1 MTRASL
7 HSTAAL
13 AVAAA
18 ILAFTASCK
27 KSDDD
32 GAVTAEAVAAVN
44 CPEGFGWAE
53 GLGAFLQP
61 AAKMDVNVSAT
72 ADDCLFNQWS
82 WETFVWATAPID
94 GSLRFLSWKTPDELI
109 ATSGEAPRK
118 PGMLR
123 LDGHMKPLHMPGV
136 SGSDSEVGAIV
147 EADGSMLIGPNGYPV
162 YASVHMTDGFFDTVK
177 RNLIATGAYQNN
189 PNQDD
194 YFSVGDAVVKATWYR
209 LDDGETAPAGAY
221 TTQAEVP
228 IVTQQCDA
236 SGACKVV
243 TTGKF
248 EVATVA
254 LVGMHVVG
262 NTNNHPE
269 FLWATFEHNMN
280 SPAFAD
286 NSFVFDASKSD
297 PKTYTFYKGGTPFGQ
312 STLLVNTNP
321 SSGPVVSFDAATGK
335 FSPATQVVQMNR
347 TGGDTQTNGPA
358 NIAKL
363 NQVSQA
369 QLKSINK
376 STPFQNYNLIGTVW
390 FKPNTYVTSTSGWQ
404 NLNQTNAVGAI
415 SLMNSTAETFLQSSK
430 GNQGNNCFE
439 CHSATS
445 FSYNGIQPKALATR
459 RVAIMHMIATG
470 SAYDVP
476 NSLPVTGQGAAAP
489 KAK

>member
-1 MTRASL
+1 MKFASICL
-7 HSTAAL
+7 QTTFTFAVIALPLLAACQK
-13 AVAAA
+13 
-18 ILAFTASCK
+18 TDGGK
-27 KSDDD
+27 D
-32 GAVTAEAVAAVN
+32 GATEAVAAVA
-44 CPEGFGWAE
+44 CPEGLGWAE
-53 GLGAFLQP
+53 GLGGFLK
-61 AAKMDVNVSAT
+61 ADAKMDVNVSAT

-82 WETFVWATAPID
+82 WETFVWATAPIN
-94 GSLRFLSWKTPDELI
+94 GTPRFLGWNTPDQLLAKEG
-109 ATSGEAPRK
+109 AAK
-118 PGMLR
+118 PAAMLR
-123 LDGHMKPLHMPGV
+123 LDPHQKPLHMPGAT
-136 SGSDSEVGAIV
+136 GGDNQDGAIV
-147 EADGSMLIGPNGYPV
+147 EADGSMLVGPNGYPV
-162 YASVHMTDGFFDTVK
+162 YASVHMTDGFFATVK

-209 LDDGETAPAGAY
+209 LASGETAPKGAY
-221 TTQAEVP
+221 TTKAEVP
-228 IVTQQCDA
+228 VLEQQCGA
-236 SGACKVV
+236 SGCEVV

-280 SPAFAD
+280 SPQFAD
-286 NSFVFDASKSD
+286 NTFSFDSSQSNPNNF
-297 PKTYTFYKGGTPFGQ
+297 TFYKAGTPFGQ
-312 STLLVNTNP
+312 TTLLVNTNP
-321 SSGPVVSFDAATGK
+321 SSGAVVSFDAATGR
-335 FSPATQVVQMNR
+335 FSPITQVVQMNK
-347 TGGDTQTNGPA
+347 TGGDSQPNGPA

-369 QLKSINK
+369 QLKSINA
-376 STPFQNYNLIGTVW
+376 STPFQYYNLIGTVW
-390 FKPNTYVTSTSGWQ
+390 FKPNTYVATTPNWQ

-445 FSYNGIQPKALATR
+445 FSFQGIKPKALAAR
-459 RVAIMHMIATG
+459 RVAIMHMIAVG

-476 NSLPVTGQGAAAP
+476 NSLPVKGQGAAKP
-489 KAK
+489 K

>member
-1 MTRASL
+1 MKLASFSSRARYTL
-7 HSTAAL
+7 AFA
-13 AVAAA
+13 AVA
-18 ILAFTASCK
+18 LLASCNKSATDK
-27 KSDDD
+27 K
-32 GAVTAEAVAAVN
+32 AVEEDVAAVN

-82 WETFVWATAPID
+82 WETFVWATAELNGTP
-94 GSLRFLSWKTPDELI
+94 RFLGWKTPEQLLPS
-109 ATSGEAPRK
+109 AGSAPRPK
-118 PGMLR
+118 MLR
-123 LDGHMKPLHMPGV
+123 LTGHMKPLHMPGV
-136 SGSDSEVGAIV
+136 SGDNEDNAIV

-162 YASVHMTDGFFDTVK
+162 YASVHMTDGFFATVQ
-177 RNLIATGAYQNN
+177 RNMIATGAYLSN

-209 LDDGETAPAGAY
+209 LSDGEAAPAGAY

-228 IVTQQCDA
+228 KLTQQCDA
-236 SGACKVV
+236 SGCKVV
-243 TTGKF
+243 TTGQF
-248 EVATVA
+248 DVVTVA

-269 FLWATFEHNMN
+269 FLWATFEHKMN
-280 SPAFAD
+280 SPTFAD
-286 NSFVFDASKSD
+286 NSFAFDASKSD

-347 TGGDTQTNGPA
+347 TGGDTQPNGPA
-358 NIAKL
+358 NIAAL
-363 NQVSQA
+363 NSVSQKQIA
-369 QLKSINK
+369 SINAK
-376 STPFQNYNLIGTVW
+376 TPFQNYNLIGTVW

-415 SLMNSTAETFLQSSK
+415 SLMNSTAETFLQSTK

-439 CHSATS
+439 CHSASS
-445 FSYNGIQPKALATR
+445 FSYPGIQPKPLPFR
-459 RVAIMHMIATG
+459 RVAIMHMIAVG

-476 NSLPVTGQGAAAP
+476 NSLPVKGQKGAAA
-489 KAK
+489 K

>member
-1 MTRASL
+1 MKSAPVRYNSFLALGIS
-7 HSTAAL
+7 AL
-13 AVAAA
+13 ALLSA
-18 ILAFTASCK
+18 CN
-27 KSDDD
+27 D
-32 GAVTAEAVAAVN
+32 GGGKAKNPTEAVAAVN

-82 WETFVWATAPID
+82 WETFVWATAEIEGTP
-94 GSLRFLSWKTPDELI
+94 RFLSWKTPDELI
-109 ATSGEAPRK
+109 ATPGEAPRK
-118 PGMLR
+118 AGMLR
-123 LDGHMKPLHMPGV
+123 LDPHMKPLHMPGAT
-136 SGSDSEVGAIV
+136 GGDNEDGAIV

-162 YASVHMTDGFFDTVK
+162 YASVHMTDGFFATVK

-209 LDDGETAPAGAY
+209 LDKGESAPKGAY

-228 IVTQQCDA
+228 VVTQQCDA
-236 SGACKVV
+236 GGACKVV
-243 TTGKF
+243 TTGQF

-280 SPAFAD
+280 SPTFAD
-286 NSFVFDASKSD
+286 NSFTFDASKSD

-347 TGGDTQTNGPA
+347 TGGDTQPNGPA

-369 QLKSINK
+369 QLKSISA
-376 STPFQNYNLIGTVW
+376 STPFQYYNLIGTVW

-415 SLMNSTAETFLQSSK
+415 SLMNSTAETFLQSQK
-430 GNQGNNCFE
+430 GQQGQNCFE

-445 FSYNGIQPKALATR
+445 FSFQGIQPAPLATR

-476 NSLPVTGQGAAAP
+476 NSLPVKGQGAA